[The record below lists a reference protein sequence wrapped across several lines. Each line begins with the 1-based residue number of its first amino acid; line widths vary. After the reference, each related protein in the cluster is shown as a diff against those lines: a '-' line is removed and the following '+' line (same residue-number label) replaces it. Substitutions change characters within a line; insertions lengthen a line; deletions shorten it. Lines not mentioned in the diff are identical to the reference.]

1 MWITFR
7 KTRKRK
13 NVEKYLT
20 KNGLVKSYQWKNC
33 EWKVMSIKIV
43 WQEIIKNLENI
54 ENNT

>member
-1 MWITFR
+1 M
-7 KTRKRK
+7 
-13 NVEKYLT
+13 EKDLT
-20 KNGLVKSYQWKNC
+20 KNELVKSYQWKNC